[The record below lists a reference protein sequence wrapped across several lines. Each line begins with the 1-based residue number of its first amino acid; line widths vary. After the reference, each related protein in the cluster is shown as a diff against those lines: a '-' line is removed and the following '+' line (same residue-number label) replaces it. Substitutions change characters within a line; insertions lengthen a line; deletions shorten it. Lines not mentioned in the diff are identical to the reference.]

1 MLLYLFRKDVHI
13 FRYIYLKF
21 GSTEVLSAY
30 DYECEGGK
38 KLFKVQLFNKKVV
51 EFYR

>member
-21 GSTEVLSAY
+21 GSTEILSAY
-30 DYECEGGK
+30 DYECVDGK
-38 KLFKVQLFNKKVV
+38 KLFKVQLFNKKVT
-51 EFYR
+51 EFLR

>member
-21 GSTEVLSAY
+21 GKTEVLSAY
-30 DYECEGGK
+30 EYKVDGGARK
-38 KLFKVQLFNKKVV
+38 FKLQVFNKKVM
-51 EFYR
+51 EFLR